1 MTSNT
6 NHARSE
12 TNAKVDGSRDGDSA
26 NMDTPS
32 DKLGSQDEALQAEL
46 DEMRDRWM
54 RSEAEIVNVR
64 ARAKRDVDEARQF
77 AVQKF
82 ANDMV
87 DAAENLQRG
96 LNNLPAATPDEPK
109 SISGL
114 RSGLMEVERSFL
126 GLLERNGV
134 KSENP
139 IGSVFS
145 PDLHQAIA
153 ERETTDHSAGTILQ
167 TLTPAWNL
175 NGRLLRPAIVIIAKS
190 ASPASADKIH
200 SDDTTPTD

>member
-6 NHARSE
+6 DQTGHQPKAKADACQDGE
-12 TNAKVDGSRDGDSA
+12 TSA
-26 NMDTPS
+26 MDTPS
-32 DKLGSQDEALQAEL
+32 DKLGLQVEALQAEL
-46 DEMRDRWM
+46 DEMQNRWM

-82 ANDMV
+82 ANDMI
-87 DAAENLQRG
+87 DAAENLRRG

-139 IGSVFS
+139 IGSMFS
-145 PDLHQAIA
+145 PDFHQAIA
-153 ERETTDHSAGTILQ
+153 ERETTDHSAGTVLQ
-167 TLTPAWNL
+167 TLTPSWNL
-175 NGRLLRPAIVIIAKS
+175 NGRLLRPAIVIVAKS
-190 ASPASADKIH
+190 ASQASAEKIY
-200 SDDTTPTD
+200 SDAATPTD

>member
-12 TNAKVDGSRDGDSA
+12 INAKADESRDGDSA

-32 DKLGSQDEALQAEL
+32 DKLGSQVEALQAEL
-46 DEMRDRWM
+46 DEMQDRWM

-87 DAAENLQRG
+87 DAAENIQRG
-96 LNNLPAATPDEPK
+96 LSNLPAATPDEPK

-114 RSGLMEVERSFL
+114 RSGLMEVERNFL

-134 KSENP
+134 KSSNP
-139 IGSVFS
+139 IGTAFS

-153 ERETTDHSAGTILQ
+153 ERETTDHAVGTVLQ

-175 NGRLLRPAIVIIAKS
+175 NGRLLRPAIVIVAKS
-190 ASPASADKIH
+190 SSPARAEKNNSEN
-200 SDDTTPTD
+200 TTPTD

>member
-1 MTSNT
+1 
-6 NHARSE
+6 
-12 TNAKVDGSRDGDSA
+12 
-26 NMDTPS
+26 
-32 DKLGSQDEALQAEL
+32 
-46 DEMRDRWM
+46 M

-82 ANDMV
+82 SNDMV

-114 RSGLMEVERSFL
+114 RSGLMEVERGFL

-134 KSENP
+134 KSEDP

-145 PDLHQAIA
+145 PGKHQAIG
-153 ERETTDHSAGTILQ
+153 ERETSDHSAGTVLQ

-175 NGRLLRPAIVIIAKS
+175 NGRLLRPAIVIVAKS
-190 ASPASADKIH
+190 VSQASAEKIH
-200 SDDTTPTD
+200 SDDTNPTD

>member
-1 MTSNT
+1 MTFNT
-6 NHARSE
+6 NHTRSE
-12 TNAKVDGSRDGDSA
+12 TNAKVDESRDGGLT
-26 NMDTPS
+26 NMDIPS
-32 DKLGSQDEALQAEL
+32 DKLGSLVEALQAEL
-46 DEMRDRWM
+46 DEMQERWM

-82 ANDMV
+82 SNDMV

-114 RSGLMEVERSFL
+114 RSGLMEVERGFL

-134 KSENP
+134 KSEDP

-145 PDLHQAIA
+145 PGKHQAIG
-153 ERETTDHSAGTILQ
+153 ERETSDHSAGTVLQ

-175 NGRLLRPAIVIIAKS
+175 NGRLLRPAIVIVAKS
-190 ASPASADKIH
+190 VSQASAEKIH
-200 SDDTTPTD
+200 SDDTNPTD